1 MEIIFS
7 NRINSIAWDMKSNS
21 GNWIPIELSTTPQ
34 PTATPTAPSEP
45 IPETVTIQ
53 YITLGIEY
61 TQTDH
66 GDLLTWV
73 RMELKLQ
80 DLSGDS
86 FTLVKPNG
94 EPFEGYVWNH
104 WTDKGTVTANGM
116 NLEFSLNG
124 NLTSSDYKLIYNG
137 EYPEQTINLKLVHLN
152 DVVIPDLTP
161 SSTPKPTVTPTTTP
175 APTQIPTPSPTQIG
189 HTLTHTFAYTITNIT
204 IPDGEN
210 ATVYASCMQ
219 EGDTNRLEQI
229 VTITYTGTQTASNC
243 VVNINGYYSY
253 SLGTM
258 QPNQQISKPTYYS
271 CIRSNGT
278 PFSQGINVVNTAG
291 ISAQGYILP

>member
-1 MEIIFS
+1 MGHE
-7 NRINSIAWDMKSNS
+7 KNS
-21 GNWIPIELSTTPQ
+21 GKWILLNFNNATTNSN
-34 PTATPTAPSEP
+34 PTAPSEP
-45 IPETVTIQ
+45 ILKRLPFNTIAH
-53 YITLGIEY
+53 GIEY
-61 TQTDH
+61 TQTDP
-66 GDLLTWV
+66 GFTSWV
-73 RMELKLQ
+73 DGAIIRYRKLQ